1 MAKIFNVSVKQFRD
15 NVKNKKIVL
24 WGAGKLASYYVQ
36 TFCEGL
42 KILFIVDKNE
52 EVCGKNLLVEH
63 TEYPVISVDKFLN
76 KLETEKELMVSIS
89 IFITPTAYAG
99 EIIKY
104 INGITLLN
112 MVDCYVGV
120 LMRDYCELETF
131 NFSAGKDK
139 IPKKIHYCWFG
150 GGQIP
155 EHLKKYMESWNK
167 FCPDY
172 DIIRWDEN
180 NYDISKNK
188 YMKEAYECGKWAFVP
203 DYARLD
209 IIYNEGGIYL
219 DTDVELLTSLD
230 RLLKD
235 DMFCGF
241 SCNFQIG
248 LGVGFGAIKGHL
260 LIKELR
266 DFYDDLSFRLPNGKL
281 NLTTCYEYQHPVL
294 KKYGFSLENSYQKK
308 NDVVIYPSEV
318 LSPDAGLIFKNYS
331 NNTVSVHHFE
341 YSWASEEEKEKLNL
355 FKEEVKNLELL

>member
-150 GGQIP
+150 GG
-155 EHLKKYMESWNK
+155 K
-167 FCPDY
+167 FQN
-172 DIIRWDEN
+172 I
-180 NYDISKNK
+180 
-188 YMKEAYECGKWAFVP
+188 
-203 DYARLD
+203 
-209 IIYNEGGIYL
+209 
-219 DTDVELLTSLD
+219 
-230 RLLKD
+230 
-235 DMFCGF
+235 
-241 SCNFQIG
+241 
-248 LGVGFGAIKGHL
+248 
-260 LIKELR
+260 
-266 DFYDDLSFRLPNGKL
+266 
-281 NLTTCYEYQHPVL
+281 
-294 KKYGFSLENSYQKK
+294 
-308 NDVVIYPSEV
+308 
-318 LSPDAGLIFKNYS
+318 
-331 NNTVSVHHFE
+331 
-341 YSWASEEEKEKLNL
+341 
-355 FKEEVKNLELL
+355 